1 VELNLKID
9 FLTTEQKL
17 FFENPRKT
25 KAAYG
30 EPSAK
35 KLQNRL
41 DDLHAAPSMETMRSL
56 PGAWE
61 ELTRDRKGQFSARLH
76 DGRRLIVRPQK
87 EPPPIKADGGLDWR
101 AIDSIY
107 IVEVV
112 DYHE

>member
-1 VELNLKID
+1 MELNLKID
-9 FLTTEQKL
+9 FLTTEHKL
-17 FFENPRKT
+17 FFENPRKV

-56 PGAWE
+56 PGSWE
-61 ELTRDRKGQFSARLH
+61 ELKGDRKGQFSARLQ

-87 EPPPIKADGGLDWR
+87 EPPPTKPDGGLDWR
-101 AIDSIY
+101 AIDGLY

>member
-1 VELNLKID
+1 MELNLKID
-9 FLTTEQKL
+9 FLTTADKL

-56 PGAWE
+56 PGSWE
-61 ELTRDRKGQFSARLH
+61 ELKGDRKGQFSVRLQ

-87 EPPPIKADGGLDWR
+87 EPPPTKADGGLDWR

>member
-1 VELNLKID
+1 MELNLKID
-9 FLTTEQKL
+9 FLTTADKL

-56 PGAWE
+56 PGSWE
-61 ELTRDRKGQFSARLH
+61 ELTRDRKGQFSARLQ

-87 EPPPIKADGGLDWR
+87 EPPPTKADGGLDWR